1 MSETNLNGRHLRI
14 FATVMKSRSLAEAA
28 FKLGISEPA
37 VSKTLRLIEREAG
50 VPLFTREGGRLK
62 PTPAAKLL
70 LPHAHR
76 ATLQLD
82 SALNV
87 AYALGKPP
95 RRRLSVA
102 VHAPPLIAI
111 VSRALQRFRAQS
123 PGVEIELLIESPR
136 NVLRMVSQ
144 QEIDVGVTNQ
154 VLAQPGR
161 APDMC
166 ERRTVSEDL
175 LVAAL
180 PPHHPFASRSVVR
193 PEDLAHETIIALPD
207 DSPTTILVEAA
218 FREQRVVLHSQIVA
232 ADSLGVCALVQ
243 QGVGI
248 GLINPLLLA
257 DGIFPGIEMRPFR
270 PRIALLTEVYYSSIR
285 PLSDDAAQFIGHIEQ
300 VAASRPWR

>member
-1 MSETNLNGRHLRI
+1 MSETSLNGRHLRV
-14 FATVMKSRSLAEAA
+14 FAAVMKSRNLAEAA

-37 VSKTLRLIEREAG
+37 VSKTLRLIERETG
-50 VPLFTREGGRLK
+50 VSLFVRESGRLK

-70 LPHAHR
+70 LPHANR
-76 ATLQLD
+76 ATQQLD
-82 SALNV
+82 SALGF
-87 AYALGKPP
+87 AYALGTPP

-111 VSRALQRFRAQS
+111 VSRAIQRFRAQS
-123 PGVEIELLIESPR
+123 PGVEIELQIASPR
-136 NVLRMVSQ
+136 DVLRMVSQ

-161 APDMC
+161 ALDMC

-180 PPHHPFASRSVVR
+180 PPRHPLAGRSVIR
-193 PEDLAHETIIALPD
+193 PEDLSDEPVIALPD

-218 FREQRVVLHSQIVA
+218 FREQHVALRPPIVA

-257 DGIFPGIEMRPFR
+257 DGIFPGIETRAFR

-285 PLSDDAAQFIGHIEQ
+285 PLSDDAELFVGYVGD